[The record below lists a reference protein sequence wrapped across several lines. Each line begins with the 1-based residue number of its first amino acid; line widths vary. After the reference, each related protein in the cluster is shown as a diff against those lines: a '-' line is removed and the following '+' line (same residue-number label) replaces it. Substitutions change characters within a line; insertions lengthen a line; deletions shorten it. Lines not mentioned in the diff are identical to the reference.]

1 MAVRLRH
8 VTFAA
13 DSRIYFYDGELPVEA
28 GVVTIPSGRPEWAA
42 AAWVRG
48 YRFDADTGEQL
59 APHQIQER
67 VLQPEPETVEPV
79 EEPAPAKKPTTR
91 RRTTTAKRT
100 RRKVSPK
107 TA

>member
-1 MAVRLRH
+1 MADIRLRH

-13 DSRIYFYDGELPVEA
+13 DTRMYFYDGELPVEA
-28 GVVTIPSGRPEWAA
+28 GVVTIPSGRPEWGA

-48 YRFDADTGEQL
+48 YRFDADSGEQL

-67 VLQPEPETVEPV
+67 INQPEPVAEVVEA
-79 EEPAPAKKPTTR
+79 PAPKPVAR

-100 RRKVSPK
+100 RRKVSKK